1 MKQNFE
7 LMEEEKTKLL
17 IVTEK
22 QKVRI
27 QEKET
32 KRKQLLIKANSEFEI
47 TKINI
52 EKQLKDKENQLS
64 IAKIENEI
72 FLSKEKSLVDAE
84 YYKSKKELETIK
96 QKLTPQYLAYLN
108 YDSLTNNLVLYLG
121 DDIPNSFCPNTISW
135 QNSQK

>member
-64 IAKIENEI
+64 ISRIENEI

-96 QKLTPQYLAYLN
+96 QKLTQQYLAYLN
-108 YDSLTNNLVLYLG
+108 YDSLTNNLILYLG
-121 DDIPNSFCPNTISW
+121 DDIPNSFCPNNW
-135 QNSQK
+135 QNFQK